1 MSASR
6 RIVIARYPLS
16 PPYASAYNADS
27 ASFHVSTRRIDV
39 EVWYPTLRDMTRRY
53 SLSVQPVTVREDGVT
68 VYTPTEGYRATIE
81 DAPRY
86 SARRLEALAA
96 DPAVLELAARM
107 VERVR
112 ADEAERNDGRKAFN
126 GWAVLPADDP
136 RPF

>member
-6 RIVIARYPLS
+6 RLTIARYPL
-16 PPYASAYNADS
+16 A
-27 ASFHVSTRRIDV
+27 HGRRVDV
-39 EVWYPTLRDMTRRY
+39 EIWYPTLRDMARRY
-53 SLSVQPVTVREDGVT
+53 SLSVQPVTVREDGIT
-68 VYTPTEGYRATIE
+68 VYTPVEGYRAVIE

-86 SARRLEALAA
+86 SAKRLEALAA
-96 DPAVLELAARM
+96 DPAVRVLAACL